1 MALLHLRW
9 QEAWLENPLIYLIV
23 PVLTA
28 LTLRDFIRFWQLESR

>member
-1 MALLHLRW
+1 MALLLLRW

-28 LTLRDFIRFWQLESR
+28 LTLRDFIRFWRLESR